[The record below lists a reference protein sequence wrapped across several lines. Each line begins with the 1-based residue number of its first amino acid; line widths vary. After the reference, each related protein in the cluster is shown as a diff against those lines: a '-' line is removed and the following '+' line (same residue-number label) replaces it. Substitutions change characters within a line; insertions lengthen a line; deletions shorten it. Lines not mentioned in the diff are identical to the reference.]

1 MNNFVTDRNL
11 LVGILGL
18 QMEFVTESQLISAM
32 QAWIFRKA
40 DKIEDILLE
49 QQAIKPETRDF
60 LTGMAERH
68 IALHHN
74 DPAQSLASLSSLGPV
89 RKQLRNLE
97 DDDVSQSITRIGM
110 MRGDQNLPDAAMIR
124 DTVTM
129 PANSGSVSERFQIL
143 RPHAKGGLGQVSVA
157 EDKELHRE
165 VALKEIQPAYAS
177 DHDSRAR
184 FMMEA
189 EVTGRLEHPGIVPVY
204 SLGKTKTG
212 SPFYVMR
219 FVKGDSLKE
228 AIDHLHSDSNRLSA
242 DDKRMTLRRLLRRL
256 VDVCNAIEY
265 AHSRGVLHRDLKP
278 GNVML
283 GRYGETLVVDWGL
296 AKSGSKSSAHTSSEE
311 ATFFPLSG
319 DASTETQMGS
329 VIGTLAYMS
338 PEQAEGRLNELGPES
353 DVYCLGATLYCIL
366 TGQAP
371 IPKLP
376 PVEMIERVR
385 KGQVTP
391 PRELKPEI
399 PLALQAIC
407 QKAMACRQLD
417 RYPTAAALANELEL
431 WLADEPVTALPEPLL
446 DRAARFFRRHRTLVA
461 SVVAV
466 LTTVVAALL
475 VVNSLVRQQNKS
487 LQIAR
492 DDANQ
497 RRAEAVEEKKKA
509 DNSRN
514 EAIQARTRAEANL
527 IAAAKLSLFMPTAAE
542 QVLTKGV
549 VNRETVL
556 ALRKWLTSE
565 GYESFTRIY
574 EQNPDIPEVVY
585 GFAKVAR
592 ISSNLKRLERD
603 LKTADERIQLS
614 LKLQLQV
621 PEEKRTPKQ
630 KDYLAETYR
639 EIGTLRKAEG
649 KLNEAD
655 AALTRALE
663 HVADLIATEPDNSF
677 YKRTK
682 AVIEVEQIGLLS
694 EKLELESALQ
704 KAVSSTATFQ
714 LLLSSDQAA
723 DADPIM
729 LLLSLARQ
737 VTLLHQL
744 RRHDEANAL
753 SLVAI
758 AEGKK
763 WLSQRLGDPNIALP
777 LARIHYW
784 TAEGIAD
791 SQGSTA
797 EAVAQ
802 ITEALVILEDLV
814 AKSGNAGYLYGLG
827 DALRIQGK
835 ILRLQMK
842 YPEAEATLIK
852 SRERLEQL
860 VKASDTADHRDVLAR
875 SLHELA
881 TIKIAA
887 GDKPAAIELLQQA
900 EAMQTEA
907 CRMAPESKAMQRELE
922 LIKKELVAQL
932 EQ

>member
-18 QMEFVTESQLISAM
+18 QMEFVTESQLISVM

-49 QQAIKPETRDF
+49 QKAIKPETRDF
-60 LTGMAERH
+60 LTGMADRH

-89 RKQLRNLE
+89 RNQLRNLE

-110 MRGDQNLPDAAMIR
+110 MRENQNLPDAAMIG

-157 EDKELHRE
+157 EDRELHRE

-204 SLGKTKTG
+204 SLGKTKAG

-242 DDKRMTLRRLLRRL
+242 DDKRMSLRRLLRRL

-283 GRYGETLVVDWGL
+283 GKYGETLVVDWGL
-296 AKSGSKSSAHTSSEE
+296 AKSGSKSSAHKSSDE

-329 VIGTLAYMS
+329 VVGTLAYMS
-338 PEQAEGRLNELGPES
+338 PEQAEGRINDLGPAS

-446 DRAARFFRRHRTLVA
+446 DRAARFFRRHRTLVV

-466 LTTVVAALL
+466 LTTAVAALL

-492 DDANQ
+492 DEANQ
-497 RRAEAVEEKKKA
+497 RRAEAVEEK
-509 DNSRN
+509 SRAEEN
-514 EAIQARTRAEANL
+514 LTTART
-527 IAAAKLSLFMPTAAE
+527 LSLVMLKTAE
-542 QVLTKGV
+542 EKLTQRGIDGNVLLT
-549 VNRETVL
+549 
-556 ALRKWLTSE
+556 LRKSLTE
-565 GYESFTRIY
+565 QAYENFQKIY
-574 EQNPDIPEVVY
+574 DHNPDDADVAFE
-585 GFAKVAR
+585 FAQVAR
-592 ISSNLKRLERD
+592 ISSNLKRFERN
-603 LKTADERIQLS
+603 LKTAEERIQLS
-614 LKLQLQV
+614 LRLQLQV
-621 PEEKRTPKQ
+621 AEEKRTLKQ
-630 KDYLAETYR
+630 QDYLAETYR

-649 KLNEAD
+649 KLGEAD
-655 AALTRALE
+655 VALRTGLA
-663 HVADLIATEPDNSF
+663 IAEKLLKVSPNSPL
-677 YKRTK
+677 YQRTK
-682 AVIEVEQIGLLS
+682 AVIEVEQIGYFT

-704 KAVSSTATFQ
+704 KSVSSAATFQ
-714 LLLSSDQAA
+714 MLLSTDQVI
-723 DADPIM
+723 DTDPFM
-729 LLLSLARQ
+729 LLLTLARQ
-737 VTLLHQL
+737 ITILHQL
-744 RRHDEANAL
+744 GRHDEAKSISA
-753 SLVAI
+753 AAF

-763 WLSQRLGDPNIALP
+763 WRTERPGEARVALP
-777 LARIHYW
+777 VARIHYW

-791 SQGSTA
+791 SEGSTE
-797 EAVAQ
+797 EAVVQ
-802 ITEALVILEDLV
+802 ITEALVILEELV
-814 AKSGNAGYLYGLG
+814 AKSANASYVYGLG

-842 YPEAEATLIK
+842 YPEAEAALIK
-852 SRERLEQL
+852 SRESLEKL
-860 VKASDTADHRDVLAR
+860 VKASDTADNRDVLAR

-881 TIKIAA
+881 TIKIVA

-907 CRMAPESKAMQRELE
+907 CRMEPESKAMQRELDVIKME
-922 LIKKELVAQL
+922 LNTLSEK
-932 EQ
+932 